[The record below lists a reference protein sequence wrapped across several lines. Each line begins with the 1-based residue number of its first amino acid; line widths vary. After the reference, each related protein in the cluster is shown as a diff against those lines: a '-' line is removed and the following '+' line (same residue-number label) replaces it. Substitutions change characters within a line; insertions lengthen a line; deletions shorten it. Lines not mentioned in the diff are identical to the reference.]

1 MNSSWLIAYGRHWMN
16 NEALDLDDDIDDD
29 INYDAQTD
37 EVINNN
43 YVSDEQ
49 NVRAFDCGID

>member
-1 MNSSWLIAYGRHWMN
+1 LTAD
-16 NEALDLDDDIDDD
+16 NEALDLNDDIDDD

>member
-1 MNSSWLIAYGRHWMN
+1 MLNDGHYNKR
-16 NEALDLDDDIDDD
+16 
-29 INYDAQTD
+29 YD

-49 NVRAFDCGID
+49 NVRAFDCGIDLDEIGL